1 MLQAP
6 QRTGLSGPTLIRL
19 LTRLTDVDVPQS
31 RQPLSDHLSQWLGWT
46 DAIALSAALNNRPPA
61 IAPGA
66 RQFSSV
72 EERECERVRTTLAD
86 AIASDTA
93 ATAAKRATPG
103 VIPGQ
108 MPAKAA
114 AALQADDADYS
125 NFRQRY
131 LSLQHTMETSIGNLR
146 SRLRGMVAAKTPEMT
161 RLAVVDAI
169 MDRALLPRERTLLGA
184 IPKLLQG
191 HFNRLRLAEK
201 AALEDAAA
209 QAEAWAQAQALAE
222 AQAQAQAEAQALADA
237 EAQTPAQ
244 ASAEG
249 QADGD
254 AAAPAEAGDPPAL
267 QADAPA
273 QAAADADA
281 KLAGL
286 PPQAALTAPTPGAW
300 LETFRK
306 DMRSV
311 LLAELDVRLQPVEG
325 LLAAL
330 RAS

>member
-19 LTRLTDVDVPQS
+19 LTRLTEVDAPES

-66 RQFSSV
+66 RQFSSA

-93 ATAAKRATPG
+93 ATAAKRQM
-103 VIPGQ
+103 PGQ
-108 MPAKAA
+108 VSAKV

-146 SRLRGMVAAKTPEMT
+146 SRLRGMLAAKTPEMT

-191 HFNRLRLAEK
+191 HFDRLRLAEQ
-201 AALEDAAA
+201 AALEAA
-209 QAEAWAQAQALAE
+209 
-222 AQAQAQAEAQALADA
+222 AQAQAETEVPAGTADEPAADAQA
-237 EAQTPAQ
+237 P
-244 ASAEG
+244 
-249 QADGD
+249 
-254 AAAPAEAGDPPAL
+254 AAPGGSATDDAPA
-267 QADAPA
+267 AAPA
-273 QAAADADA
+273 QAAACAA
-281 KLAGL
+281 
-286 PPQAALTAPTPGAW
+286 PQPALSAPTPGAW

-325 LLAAL
+325 LLATL

>member
-19 LTRLTDVDVPQS
+19 LTRLTEVDAPES

-66 RQFSSV
+66 RQFSSA

-93 ATAAKRATPG
+93 ATAAKRQM
-103 VIPGQ
+103 PGQ
-108 MPAKAA
+108 VSAKV

-146 SRLRGMVAAKTPEMT
+146 SRLRGMLAAKTPEMT

-191 HFNRLRLAEK
+191 HFDRLRLAEQ
-201 AALEDAAA
+201 AALEAA
-209 QAEAWAQAQALAE
+209 
-222 AQAQAQAEAQALADA
+222 AQAQAESEVPAGTADEPAADA
-237 EAQTPAQ
+237 PAP
-244 ASAEG
+244 AAPGGSATDD
-249 QADGD
+249 AP
-254 AAAPAEAGDPPAL
+254 AAA
-267 QADAPA
+267 APA
-273 QAAADADA
+273 QAAACAA
-281 KLAGL
+281 
-286 PPQAALTAPTPGAW
+286 PQPALSAPTPGAW

-325 LLAAL
+325 LLATL

>member
-19 LTRLTDVDVPQS
+19 LTRLTDADVQES
-31 RQPLSDHLSQWLGWT
+31 RQSLSDHLSQWLGWT
-46 DAIALSAALNNRPPA
+46 DAIALSAALNTSPPV

-66 RQFSSV
+66 RMFSSA
-72 EERECERVRTTLAD
+72 EERECARVRTTLAD

-93 ATAAKRATPG
+93 ATAAKRLTPG
-103 VIPGQ
+103 QAPVKKP
-108 MPAKAA
+108 
-114 AALQADDADYS
+114 AALADADYS

-146 SRLRGMVAAKTPEMT
+146 SRLRGMVAARNGEMT

-169 MDRALLPRERTLLGA
+169 MDRALLPKERALLGA

-191 HFNRLRLAEK
+191 HFDRLRLAEE
-201 AALEDAAA
+201 AALAKA
-209 QAEAWAQAQALAE
+209 QAGAE
-222 AQAQAQAEAQALADA
+222 APAGSEAPV
-237 EAQTPAQ
+237 EETPA
-244 ASAEG
+244 
-249 QADGD
+249 
-254 AAAPAEAGDPPAL
+254 AAAPA
-267 QADAPA
+267 
-273 QAAADADA
+273 
-281 KLAGL
+281 
-286 PPQAALTAPTPGAW
+286 GAW
-300 LETFRK
+300 LDTFRK
-306 DMRSV
+306 DMRSI

>member
-19 LTRLTDVDVPQS
+19 LTRLTDAEVQQS
-31 RQPLSDHLSQWLGWT
+31 RQSLSDHLSQWLGWT
-46 DAIALSAALNNRPPA
+46 DAIALSAALNTSPPV

-66 RQFSSV
+66 RLFSSA
-72 EERECERVRTTLAD
+72 EERECARVRTTLAD

-93 ATAAKRATPG
+93 ATAARRT
-103 VIPGQ
+103 VPGQ
-108 MPAKAA
+108 APVKKL
-114 AALQADDADYS
+114 AALAEADADYS
-125 NFRQRY
+125 GFRQRY

-146 SRLRGMVAAKTPEMT
+146 SRLRGMVAAKNGEMT

-169 MDRALLPRERTLLGA
+169 MDRALLPKERALLGA

-191 HFNRLRLAEK
+191 HFNRLR
-201 AALEDAAA
+201 
-209 QAEAWAQAQALAE
+209 QAEESALAE
-222 AQAQAQAEAQALADA
+222 AQAEADA
-237 EAQTPAQ
+237 EAEAEAASTATRTTEPDGGPQARANGPAQ
-244 ASAEG
+244 V
-249 QADGD
+249 
-254 AAAPAEAGDPPAL
+254 PPA
-267 QADAPA
+267 AV
-273 QAAADADA
+273 AA
-281 KLAGL
+281 
-286 PPQAALTAPTPGAW
+286 TPGAW
-300 LETFRK
+300 LDTFRN

>member
-19 LTRLTDVDVPQS
+19 LTRLTDVDVPES

-66 RQFSSV
+66 RTFSSA

-93 ATAAKRATPG
+93 ATAAKRLM
-103 VIPGQ
+103 PGQ
-108 MPAKAA
+108 VSAKV

-146 SRLRGMVAAKTPEMT
+146 SRLRGMVAARTPEMT

-184 IPKLLQG
+184 IPKLLQA
-191 HFNRLRLAEK
+191 HFDRLRRAEQ
-201 AALEDAAA
+201 AALEAAD
-209 QAEAWAQAQALAE
+209 
-222 AQAQAQAEAQALADA
+222 EAQALADA
-237 EAQTPAQ
+237 P
-244 ASAEG
+244 
-249 QADGD
+249 QAD
-254 AAAPAEAGDPPAL
+254 
-267 QADAPA
+267 ADAPA
-273 QAAADADA
+273 DAQADAA
-281 KLAGL
+281 VPAGAAPQPAL
-286 PPQAALTAPTPGAW
+286 PAPTPGAW

-325 LLAAL
+325 LLATL
-330 RAS
+330 RTS

>member
-19 LTRLTDVDVPQS
+19 LTRLTDVDVPES
-31 RQPLSDHLSQWLGWT
+31 RQSLSDHLSQWLGWT
-46 DAIALSAALNNRPPA
+46 DAIALSAALNTSPPV

-66 RQFSSV
+66 RMFSSA
-72 EERECERVRTTLAD
+72 EERECARVRTTLAD

-93 ATAAKRATPG
+93 ATSAKRI
-103 VIPGQ
+103 VPGQ
-108 MPAKAA
+108 APAKKSAA
-114 AALQADDADYS
+114 VEQAEADYS

-131 LSLQHTMETSIGNLR
+131 LSLQHTMETSVGNLR
-146 SRLRGMVAAKTPEMT
+146 SRLRGMVAAKNGEMT

-169 MDRALLPRERTLLGA
+169 MDRALLPKERALFGA

-191 HFNRLRLAEK
+191 HFERLRLAEA
-201 AALEDAAA
+201 AALAPVDAPVDAPVAAPAA
-209 QAEAWAQAQALAE
+209 QA
-222 AQAQAQAEAQALADA
+222 
-237 EAQTPAQ
+237 
-244 ASAEG
+244 
-249 QADGD
+249 D
-254 AAAPAEAGDPPAL
+254 AAPPTDGAAKLDNGNGKAPAPATTTPPV
-267 QADAPA
+267 
-273 QAAADADA
+273 
-281 KLAGL
+281 
-286 PPQAALTAPTPGAW
+286 TPGAW
-300 LETFRK
+300 LDVFRK

>member
-19 LTRLTDVDVPQS
+19 LTRLTEVDAPES

-66 RQFSSV
+66 RQFSSA

-93 ATAAKRATPG
+93 ATAAKRQM
-103 VIPGQ
+103 PGQ
-108 MPAKAA
+108 VSAKV

-146 SRLRGMVAAKTPEMT
+146 SRLRGMLAAKTPEMT

-191 HFNRLRLAEK
+191 HFDRLRLAEQ
-201 AALEDAAA
+201 AALEAA
-209 QAEAWAQAQALAE
+209 
-222 AQAQAQAEAQALADA
+222 AQAQAETEVPAGTADEPAADA
-237 EAQTPAQ
+237 PAP
-244 ASAEG
+244 
-249 QADGD
+249 
-254 AAAPAEAGDPPAL
+254 AAPGGSATDDAPA
-267 QADAPA
+267 AAPA
-273 QAAADADA
+273 QAAACAA
-281 KLAGL
+281 
-286 PPQAALTAPTPGAW
+286 PQPALSAPTPGAW

-325 LLAAL
+325 LLATL

>member
-19 LTRLTDVDVPQS
+19 LTRLTDVDVPES
-31 RQPLSDHLSQWLGWT
+31 RQSLSDHLSQWLGWT
-46 DAIALSAALNNRPPA
+46 DAIALSAALNTKPPV

-66 RQFSSV
+66 RMFSSA

-93 ATAAKRATPG
+93 ATAARRP
-103 VIPGQ
+103 VPGQ
-108 MPAKAA
+108 APPAKKL
-114 AALQADDADYS
+114 AALAEAEADYA

-131 LSLQHTMETSIGNLR
+131 LSLQHTMETSVGNLR
-146 SRLRGMVAAKTPEMT
+146 SRLRGMVAARNGEWT

-169 MDRALLPRERTLLGA
+169 MDRALLPKERALLGA

-191 HFNRLRLAEK
+191 HFERLR
-201 AALEDAAA
+201 
-209 QAEAWAQAQALAE
+209 QAEAAVLAE
-222 AQAQAQAEAQALADA
+222 AGEHAAAD
-237 EAQTPAQ
+237 E
-244 ASAEG
+244 AEG
-249 QADGD
+249 
-254 AAAPAEAGDPPAL
+254 AAAPPPIAS
-267 QADAPA
+267 
-273 QAAADADA
+273 
-281 KLAGL
+281 
-286 PPQAALTAPTPGAW
+286 GAW
-300 LETFRK
+300 LDTFRK

-330 RAS
+330 RSS

>member
-19 LTRLTDVDVPQS
+19 LTRLTEVDAPES

-66 RQFSSV
+66 RQFSSA

-93 ATAAKRATPG
+93 ATAAKRQM
-103 VIPGQ
+103 PGQ
-108 MPAKAA
+108 VSAKV

-146 SRLRGMVAAKTPEMT
+146 SRLRGMLAAKTPEMT

-191 HFNRLRLAEK
+191 HFDRLRLAEQ
-201 AALEDAAA
+201 AALEAA
-209 QAEAWAQAQALAE
+209 
-222 AQAQAQAEAQALADA
+222 AQAQAETEVPAGTAD
-237 EAQTPAQ
+237 EPA
-244 ASAEG
+244 
-249 QADGD
+249 
-254 AAAPAEAGDPPAL
+254 
-267 QADAPA
+267 ADAPA
-273 QAAADADA
+273 PAAPGGSATDDAPAAACA
-281 KLAGL
+281 
-286 PPQAALTAPTPGAW
+286 PPQPDLSAPTPAAW
-300 LETFRK
+300 LEPFPQNLPRL
-306 DMRSV
+306 
-311 LLAELDVRLQPVEG
+311 LLAAFDVRLHPVDG
-325 LLAAL
+325 PLATLPA
-330 RAS
+330 R

>member
-31 RQPLSDHLSQWLGWT
+31 RQSLSDHLSQWLGWT
-46 DAIALSAALNNRPPA
+46 DAIALSAALNTSPPV

-66 RQFSSV
+66 RMFSSA

-93 ATAAKRATPG
+93 ATAAKRRTPG
-103 VIPGQ
+103 QAPA
-108 MPAKAA
+108 PAKQL
-114 AALQADDADYS
+114 AALAEADADYA

-131 LSLQHTMETSIGNLR
+131 LSLQHTMETAVGNLR
-146 SRLRGMVAAKTPEMT
+146 SRLRGMVAAKNGEMT

-169 MDRALLPRERTLLGA
+169 MDRALLPKERALFGA

-191 HFNRLRLAEK
+191 HFERLRDAEAATLAEA
-201 AALEDAAA
+201 AAL
-209 QAEAWAQAQALAE
+209 
-222 AQAQAQAEAQALADA
+222 AQAQAQGETEAEAQ
-237 EAQTPAQ
+237 
-244 ASAEG
+244 
-249 QADGD
+249 GD
-254 AAAPAEAGDPPAL
+254 AAVETGAAPAPA
-267 QADAPA
+267 
-273 QAAADADA
+273 
-281 KLAGL
+281 
-286 PPQAALTAPTPGAW
+286 TASITPGAW
-300 LETFRK
+300 LDTFRK

-325 LLAAL
+325 LLATL

>member
-19 LTRLTDVDVPQS
+19 LTRLTDVDVAQS
-31 RQPLSDHLSQWLGWT
+31 RQSLSDHLSQWLGWT
-46 DAIALSAALNNRPPA
+46 DAIALSAALNTSPPV

-66 RQFSSV
+66 RMFSSA
-72 EERECERVRTTLAD
+72 EERECERVRATLAD

-93 ATAAKRATPG
+93 ATAARHPA
-103 VIPGQ
+103 PGQ
-108 MPAKAA
+108 APAKKL
-114 AALQADDADYS
+114 AALAEAEADYA

-131 LSLQHTMETSIGNLR
+131 LSLQHTMETAVGNLR
-146 SRLRGMVAAKTPEMT
+146 SRLRGMVAARNGEWT

-169 MDRALLPRERTLLGA
+169 MDRALLPKERALLGA

-191 HFNRLRLAEK
+191 HFERLR
-201 AALEDAAA
+201 
-209 QAEAWAQAQALAE
+209 
-222 AQAQAQAEAQALADA
+222 QAEAQALA
-237 EAQTPAQ
+237 
-244 ASAEG
+244 
-249 QADGD
+249 
-254 AAAPAEAGDPPAL
+254 EAGDDGAE
-267 QADAPA
+267 APA
-273 QAAADADA
+273 AAA
-281 KLAGL
+281 
-286 PPQAALTAPTPGAW
+286 GAW

-330 RAS
+330 RTGQIRTH

>member
-19 LTRLTDVDVPQS
+19 LTRLTDVDAPQS

-66 RQFSSV
+66 RRFSSA
-72 EERECERVRTTLAD
+72 EERECERVRVTLAD

-93 ATAAKRATPG
+93 ATAAKRMM
-103 VIPGQ
+103 PGQ
-108 MPAKAA
+108 VAAKV
-114 AALQADDADYS
+114 AALQSDDADYS

-191 HFNRLRLAEK
+191 HFDRLRQAEQ
-201 AALEDAAA
+201 AALEAAA
-209 QAEAWAQAQALAE
+209 QTDAQAAAE
-222 AQAQAQAEAQALADA
+222 
-237 EAQTPAQ
+237 TPA
-244 ASAEG
+244 
-249 QADGD
+249 
-254 AAAPAEAGDPPAL
+254 AAG
-267 QADAPA
+267 ADAPA
-273 QAAADADA
+273 DAAALDAPDGSPQNG
-281 KLAGL
+281 AG
-286 PPQAALTAPTPGAW
+286 PGVAAPVGAPSPVRPAPTPGAW

-311 LLAELDVRLQPVEG
+311 LLAELDIRLQPVEG
-325 LLAAL
+325 LLATL

>member
-19 LTRLTDVDVPQS
+19 LTRLTDVDVPES

-66 RQFSSV
+66 RAFGSA

-93 ATAAKRATPG
+93 ATAAKRLL
-103 VIPGQ
+103 PGQ
-108 MPAKAA
+108 VPAKV

-191 HFNRLRLAEK
+191 HFDRLRLAEQ
-201 AALEDAAA
+201 AALEAAA
-209 QAEAWAQAQALAE
+209 QAEA
-222 AQAQAQAEAQALADA
+222 QAQAEALAQAEAPAGSGDGPPADA
-237 EAQTPAQ
+237 GTPATPDDAPTGATAPTQ
-244 ASAEG
+244 AAVAAG
-249 QADGD
+249 
-254 AAAPAEAGDPPAL
+254 AAPQPAL
-267 QADAPA
+267 P
-273 QAAADADA
+273 
-281 KLAGL
+281 
-286 PPQAALTAPTPGAW
+286 APTPGAW

-311 LLAELDVRLQPVEG
+311 LLAELDIRLQPVEG

>member
-19 LTRLTDVDVPQS
+19 LTRLTEVDAPES

-66 RQFSSV
+66 RQFSSA

-93 ATAAKRATPG
+93 ATAAKRQM
-103 VIPGQ
+103 PGQ
-108 MPAKAA
+108 VSAKV

-146 SRLRGMVAAKTPEMT
+146 SRLRGMLAAKTPEMT

-191 HFNRLRLAEK
+191 HFDRLRLAEQ
-201 AALEDAAA
+201 AALEAA
-209 QAEAWAQAQALAE
+209 
-222 AQAQAQAEAQALADA
+222 AQAQAETAVPAGTADEPAADVQA
-237 EAQTPAQ
+237 P
-244 ASAEG
+244 
-249 QADGD
+249 
-254 AAAPAEAGDPPAL
+254 AAPGGSATDDAPA
-267 QADAPA
+267 AAPA
-273 QAAADADA
+273 QAAACAA
-281 KLAGL
+281 
-286 PPQAALTAPTPGAW
+286 PQPALSAPTPGAW

-325 LLAAL
+325 LLATL